1 MSPSAGRPIVRAVTR
16 RLLLTLVLALAAA
29 PAAAAQTLPACGGG
43 TTTTCV
49 VSVERNG
56 VTVPYPSGPDYEI
69 LAMEIDPP
77 ANEDFYVNVART
89 GGAWT
94 LDLADVWEITLN
106 TGSVAPSETFA
117 RARNVT
123 VERGGP
129 AGSRTVT
136 FTFQPVRM
144 ADDSCSGAGICST
157 TATRLSTGYLDAW
170 VNDLSYISDPA
181 DAAAMRGFDL
191 ATNADWVSSPLQLDW
206 DTNSIVLDA
215 ANAHFEPDG
224 STVFVG
230 GAEFRIPNAML
241 QRLYNVDDPG
251 SLTASAFRV
260 TAGVGPAPT
269 VAVTVGAGEVH
280 VTMENITFSKRKLR
294 IRGDMRPRKPRDVR
308 AARRSP
314 TTGVVRFR
322 RALPRGSKVRG
333 YRALCLSGGQV
344 RRGKAGAS
352 PVRIH
357 NLTPG
362 RSYRCSVRAT
372 SRAGLGRAASFRL
385 R

>member
-1 MSPSAGRPIVRAVTR
+1 VTR
-16 RLLLTLVLALAAA
+16 RLLLAALLALAAA
-29 PAAAAQTLPACGGG
+29 PAAAAQTLPACGGMV
-43 TTTTCV
+43 TTTCV

-69 LAMEIDPP
+69 LAMEIAPP
-77 ANEDFYVNVART
+77 ANEDFYVNVARA

-106 TGSVAPSETFA
+106 TGGIAPSETFA
-117 RARNVT
+117 RARD
-123 VERGGP
+123 VEVVRGGP
-129 AGSRTVT
+129 AGSRTVA
-136 FTFQPVRM
+136 FTFRPVRM
-144 ADDSCSGAGICST
+144 ADDACSSSGACPSIAG
-157 TATRLSTGYLDAW
+157 RLSTGYLDAW
-170 VNDLSYISDPA
+170 VNDLSYIDDPA

-224 STVFVG
+224 TTVFVG
-230 GAEFRIPNAML
+230 SAEFRLPNAML
-241 QRLYNVDDPG
+241 ARLYNVDDPA

-260 TAGVGPAPT
+260 TAGTGPAPT
-269 VAVTVGAGEVH
+269 VSVTVGSGEVH

-294 IRGDMRPRKPRDVR
+294 IHGDMRPRKPRDVR
-308 AARRSP
+308 AVRRDGR

-322 RALPRGSKVRG
+322 RALPRGSRVRG
-333 YRALCLSGGQV
+333 YRVLCLSGAQV

-352 PVRIH
+352 PVRVR
-357 NLTPG
+357 NLDPR

-385 R
+385 L